1 MKSLNDIIYIDSL
14 PTIDL
19 HGYDRMYARLK
30 VTEFINDCIKTHNQ
44 FIVIVHG
51 KGSNILKNEVHDV
64 LNKNKNIIDY
74 KIYYNNVGCTIAQ
87 IDLNNCKIS

>member
-1 MKSLNDIIYIDSL
+1 MMNIDDIIYIDSL

-30 VTEFINDCIKTHNQ
+30 VNDFINDNLKLKNQ

-51 KGSNILKNEVHDV
+51 KGSSILKREVHDV
-64 LNKNKNIIDY
+64 FSKNKYVIDY
-74 KIYYNNVGCTIAQ
+74 KIYYNNVGCTIAKLD
-87 IDLNNCKIS
+87 INKM

>member
-1 MKSLNDIIYIDSL
+1 MMSLNDIIYIDSL

-30 VTEFINDCIKTHNQ
+30 VTEFINDNLKLKNR

-51 KGSNILKNEVHDV
+51 IGGGVLKHEIHD
-64 LNKNKNIIDY
+64 LLSKNKKVIDY
-74 KIYYNNVGCTIAQ
+74 KIYNNNVGCTIAQ
-87 IDLNNCKIS
+87 LNLNQL